1 VRLGAAITYG
11 TLTTLLCQIPQYTLL
26 IFEVSREREGYL
38 REVFPERKSCPEVRE
53 GCKRLEQR
61 LKTS

>member
-1 VRLGAAITYG
+1 
-11 TLTTLLCQIPQYTLL
+11 LL